1 MATEALSHSPLSTGS
16 SDSPGRCGHQHLP
29 YSGSGSGARS
39 LLSAQLQYRSA
50 SLGNGAPKRRP
61 STAAASSP
69 KPGPE
74 VDEARVN
81 FELGVRKA
89 SLDTQFMLALETGT
103 FVSRANAAATTP
115 AVQAEDGPA
124 TSATAP
130 SAVSSSS
137 RPLRS
142 SPPLSSRPVII
153 PSHERGTFNSALASV
168 LSSSPAG
175 SSMMMM
181 APPSLGRSA
190 LALEDEVEQ
199 DFDADEPLAPRDSV
213 PGSSPAVGS
222 LRRTISGD
230 IPRMKPLSKSTSPLL
245 ARREERKRLTRYDPS
260 SVPPALGSGSGA
272 VTPSSRNRAAS
283 TAAAVRISPEGSPL
297 QPDRL
302 LGPSSV
308 PVSASVPASAAP
320 IRRSPSA

>member
-1 MATEALSHSPLSTGS
+1 MATEALSPHSPLSSGS
-16 SDSPGRCGHQHLP
+16 SGSPGSCGHQYLP
-29 YSGSGSGARS
+29 YSVGGPAGARS
-39 LLSAQLQYRSA
+39 LLSAQLQYRSV
-50 SLGNGAPKRRP
+50 LGNGAPKRRP
-61 STAAASSP
+61 SAASTAEASSP
-69 KPGPE
+69 KAGPE

-103 FVSRANAAATTP
+103 FVTRATAATSS
-115 AVQAEDGPA
+115 PA
-124 TSATAP
+124 TKREEAPATAP
-130 SAVSSSS
+130 ISGS

-142 SPPLSSRPVII
+142 SPILSSRPVII

-175 SSMMMM
+175 SSMMLM

-190 LALEDEVEQ
+190 REDEVEQ

-245 ARREERKRLTRYDPS
+245 ARREERKRLARFDGS
-260 SVPPALGSGSGA
+260 SVPAPGSGGA
-272 VTPSSRNRAAS
+272 VTPSSRHRAAS
-283 TAAAVRISPEGSPL
+283 TATAFRSSPDGSPL
-297 QPDRL
+297 PPDRL
-302 LGPSSV
+302 IGPSSV
-308 PVSASVPASAAP
+308 PASAYVAAP